1 MIVSIIVGV
10 SLIQSCFFILINCI
24 VTFIN
29 SWSIQLVRKLLI
41 RISSNRTANLDI
53 HELIVN
59 SRCSDDH

>member
-10 SLIQSCFFILINCI
+10 SFIQSYFFILINCI

-29 SWSIQLVRKLLI
+29 SRSIKLVCKLLI
-41 RISSNRTANLDI
+41 RISSYRTANLDI

-59 SRCSDDH
+59 RI